1 MLVELRSLHE
11 KEKNLL
17 MEENKKLSA
26 ELEKSLE
33 VGKEEKRIMRLIDE
47 LVELAS
53 SRVFH

>member
-1 MLVELRSLHE
+1 LIQENDDVLTELRSLHE

-33 VGKEEKRIMRLIDE
+33 VCTT
-47 LVELAS
+47 S
-53 SRVFH
+53 

>member
-53 SRVFH
+53 RRVFH